1 MQDGLS
7 APLGSPNQWNLW
19 EKKLNKEIS
28 KYVSD
33 VLFKDPFHI
42 CQPIKQICA
51 GSSFSG
57 FHRWISLNS
66 KGWPKSVHYRKALWL
81 CLIKVHP
88 GSSLFSTLFCT
99 DLDYIPGWV
108 CHKKKKNLK
117 ERLQPF
123 FALVIMNCNCPVWI
137 SVSLDKADSQLAVPC
152 FGFYI
157 FTYCISDKLAVL
169 TARWS
174 LPNVITFCICSC
186 GWCRDN
192 CRSGCFTL
200 GSFTS

>member
-7 APLGSPNQWNLW
+7 APLGSPNQWNFW

-108 CHKKKKNLK
+108 CHQKKKKPQRKAAAFFCFSDN
-117 ERLQPF
+117 ELQLSSMDFCFPWQSWF
-123 FALVIMNCNCPVWI
+123 TTCC
-137 SVSLDKADSQLAVPC
+137 SLLW
-152 FGFYI
+152 
-157 FTYCISDKLAVL
+157 VL
-169 TARWS
+169 YFHLLYFR
-174 LPNVITFCICSC
+174 
-186 GWCRDN
+186 
-192 CRSGCFTL
+192 
-200 GSFTS
+200 